1 MEFIDAFP
9 VKKGDVVALVGAGG
23 KTTTMFAIV
32 AEAKKRGWKVILT
45 TTTRIFR
52 PRKEEGQELV
62 IEANSERLL
71 TMVKEKLVLFPLLI
85 VGTGLNHE
93 NKLLGIEQ
101 GLVAG
106 LSQSGGDLIVV
117 EADGAAH
124 KPFKAP
130 REGEPVIPE
139 AATLVVPVVG
149 IDCLGKPLNEKYIHR
164 PEHVARLTGLSVGAT
179 VTGEMVSAV
188 FLHKYGYRRD
198 IPAGSRWVPFINKVE
213 SSAELEHAR
222 KIAGLLGKGGAGR
235 VIIGAAR
242 ARDKVREV
250 LEF

>member
-9 VKKGDVVALVGAGG
+9 VKKGDVIALVGAGG
-23 KTTTMFAIV
+23 KTATMFAIA
-32 AEAKKRGWKVILT
+32 AEADKRGWKVILT

-52 PRKEEGQELV
+52 PREKEGQELV
-62 IEANSERLL
+62 IDADPERLL
-71 TMVKEKLVLFPLLI
+71 TKVKEKLALFPLLV

-106 LSQSGGDLIVV
+106 LSRSGGDLTVV

-139 AATLVVPVVG
+139 SATLVVPVVG
-149 IDCLGKPLNEKYIHR
+149 IDCLGKPLNEKYTHR
-164 PEHVARLTGLSVGAT
+164 PEHITRLTGLSAGAP
-179 VTGEMVSAV
+179 VTGETVSAV
-188 FLHKYGYRRD
+188 FLHKHGYRRN
-198 IPAGSRWVPFINKVE
+198 IPVGSRWVPFINKVE
-213 SSAELEHAR
+213 SSAEMEHAR
-222 KIAGLLGKGGAGR
+222 KIAGLLGKGGAKR
-235 VIIGAAR
+235 VVVGAAR
-242 ARDKVREV
+242 VNDPVRGV